1 MGLVGRGARRA
12 GWGNLLSG
20 GSLVAA
26 GLRGALAAALGAT
39 LLAGCT
45 SSAMKFAPASAQTP
59 FQTPGHQTQTA
70 GGAPDFGLAQDAAMP
85 IAIATPQLDAKH
97 TYTLPELIDIAQ
109 LSNPVTRASWERAR
123 QAAIA
128 VGVTEAAYLPV
139 LSANVLAGVQQTSTT
154 APGIDGPLITVPLG
168 TLTTTGAQVLPSLA
182 VQWLLF
188 DFGGR
193 DAANAAAKD
202 LSYAA
207 NVTFNGAHQKLIFD
221 VSSAF
226 FSLSSARVQLS
237 IARETLANTQTVLSA
252 AEARLKTGVA
262 TTIEVAQ
269 AKQQVAQAQFGL
281 TQSQGHERS
290 AYLALLQAMGVS
302 PTITIR
308 VQDASGRRLP
318 RAVPQDLNRLIEAS
332 LQRRPDVQAAFAK
345 YRADQSGIA
354 AARAEFLPKVAL
366 TGSVNRLAASLDVED
381 SRFGQLAHLQSNQP
395 NANLLVGISI
405 PIFDGGL
412 RDARLQAAMAQ
423 AAASEQDLAALQ
435 NAAAQQIV
443 VGYDLLRTSL
453 AGYAAATEL
462 TNAAQT
468 TYDAALDYYKN
479 GLGTLA
485 DVSIA
490 QTGLLQARLS
500 KATAHSDS
508 LIAAAT
514 IAFATGTLTN
524 RMSSGAL

>member
-1 MGLVGRGARRA
+1 MGLSGLGVRRAIRGARA
-12 GWGNLLSG
+12 SKWIWAPL
-20 GSLVAA
+20 
-26 GLRGALAAALGAT
+26 GALALGLA
-39 LLAGCT
+39 LAGCT
-45 SSAMKFAPASAQTP
+45 SSAMKFAPATAQTP
-59 FQTPGHQTQTA
+59 FKNGVAQTSAP
-70 GGAPDFGLAQDAAMP
+70 GGAPDFGLAPDPTMP
-85 IAIATPQLDAKH
+85 ITIAAPKINPGH
-97 TYTLPELIDIAQ
+97 TYSLPELIDIAQ
-109 LSNPVTRASWERAR
+109 LSNPLTKASWERAR

-139 LSANVLAGVQQTSTT
+139 LSANVLAGMEQTSTP
-154 APGIDGPLITVPLG
+154 APGFDGPLIQVPPG
-168 TLTTTGAQVLPSLA
+168 TITTTAAQVVPSLA

-193 DAANAAAKD
+193 DAANKAAKEM
-202 LSYAA
+202 SYAA

-221 VSSAF
+221 VSSAY
-226 FSLSSARVQLS
+226 FSLSAARTQLQ

-290 AYLALLQAMGVS
+290 SYLALLQAMGVS
-302 PTITIR
+302 PMLTIKVR
-308 VQDASGRRLP
+308 DASTRALP
-318 RAVPQDLNRLIEAS
+318 RAVPQDLGRLIEAS

-345 YRADQSGIA
+345 LRADQSGIA
-354 AARAEFLPKVAL
+354 AAQAEFMPKVAVSA
-366 TGSVNRLAASLDVED
+366 SVNRVAASLDIDD
-381 SRFGQLAHLQSNQP
+381 SRFGQITHLAGSRP
-395 NANLLVGISI
+395 NANLLLGVTI

-435 NAAAQQIV
+435 NSAAQQIV
-443 VGYDLLRTSL
+443 VAYDLLRTSL
-453 AGYAAATEL
+453 SGYGAATEL
-462 TNAAQT
+462 TKAAQT
-468 TYDAALDYYKN
+468 TYDAALDYYRN

-485 DVSIA
+485 DVSVA

-508 LIAAAT
+508 LVAAAT

-524 RMSSGAL
+524 RMSPNGL

>member
-1 MGLVGRGARRA
+1 MALGLEGKRVGR
-12 GWGNLLSG
+12 
-20 GSLVAA
+20 
-26 GLRGALAAALGAT
+26 LRVFGRVLAAAAMASLF
-39 LLAGCT
+39 LAGCT

-59 FQTPGHQTQTA
+59 FQTPGHQAQTA
-70 GGAPDFGLAQDAAMP
+70 AGAPDYGLAQDASIP
-85 IAIATPQLDAKH
+85 ITIAAPQLDARH
-97 TYTLPELIDIAQ
+97 NYTLPELIDIAQ

-123 QAAIA
+123 QAALAI
-128 VGVTEAAYLPV
+128 GVTEAAYLPS

-154 APGIDGPLITVPLG
+154 APGINGALIQVPPG
-168 TLTTTGAQVLPSLA
+168 TLTTTGGQVVPA
-182 VQWLLF
+182 VTVQWLLF

-207 NVTFNGAHQKLIFD
+207 NVTFNGTHQKLIFD
-221 VSSAF
+221 VSSAY
-226 FSLSSARVQLS
+226 FSLSSARVQLQ
-237 IARETLANTQTVLSA
+237 IARETLANSQTVLSA

-269 AKQQVAQAQFGL
+269 AKQAVAQAQFGL

-302 PTITIR
+302 PTIKIR

-345 YRADQSGIA
+345 YRADQKGIA

-366 TGSVNRLAASLDVED
+366 TGSVNRLIGSFEVDD
-381 SRFGQLAHLQSNQP
+381 SRFGEVAHLSANQP
-395 NANLLVGISI
+395 NANLLVGITM

-435 NAAAQQIV
+435 NSAAQQIV
-443 VGYDLLRTSL
+443 VAYDLLRTSL
-453 AGYAAATEL
+453 SGYAAATEL

-485 DVSIA
+485 DVSVA

-508 LIAAAT
+508 LVAAAT

-524 RMSSGAL
+524 RSSPGAL

>member
-1 MGLVGRGARRA
+1 
-12 GWGNLLSG
+12 
-20 GSLVAA
+20 
-26 GLRGALAAALGAT
+26 
-39 LLAGCT
+39 
-45 SSAMKFAPASAQTP
+45 
-59 FQTPGHQTQTA
+59 
-70 GGAPDFGLAQDAAMP
+70 
-85 IAIATPQLDAKH
+85 
-97 TYTLPELIDIAQ
+97 
-109 LSNPVTRASWERAR
+109 
-123 QAAIA
+123 
-128 VGVTEAAYLPV
+128 
-139 LSANVLAGVQQTSTT
+139 VLAGIQQTSTT
-154 APGIDGPLITVPLG
+154 VPGFDGVFIDIPPG
-168 TLTTTGAQVLPSLA
+168 TLTTTGTELLPALA

-193 DAANAAAKD
+193 DAANAAAKQ

-207 NVTFNGAHQKLIFD
+207 NVTFNGTHQKLIFD
-221 VSSAF
+221 VSSAYF
-226 FSLSSARVQLS
+226 TLSSARVQLQ
-237 IARETLANTQTVLSA
+237 IARETLANSQTVLA
-252 AEARLKTGVA
+252 ASEARLKTGVA

-290 AYLALLQAMGVS
+290 AYLALLQALGVS
-302 PTITIR
+302 PTITLK

-354 AARAEFLPKVAL
+354 AARAEFMPKVAL

-381 SRFGQLAHLQSNQP
+381 TRFGQVSHLTTNQP
-395 NANLLVGISI
+395 NANLLVGVSI

-435 NAAAQQIV
+435 NSAAQQIV
-443 VGYDLLRTSL
+443 VAYDLLRTSL
-453 AGYAAATEL
+453 SGYAAATEL

-485 DVSIA
+485 DVSVA

-508 LIAAAT
+508 LVAAAT

-524 RMSSGAL
+524 RSSPGEL

>member
-1 MGLVGRGARRA
+1 MALGLEGKRVGR
-12 GWGNLLSG
+12 
-20 GSLVAA
+20 
-26 GLRGALAAALGAT
+26 LRVFGRVLAATAMASLF
-39 LLAGCT
+39 LAGCT

-59 FQTPGHQTQTA
+59 FQTPGHQAQTA
-70 GGAPDFGLAQDAAMP
+70 AGAPDYGLAQDASMP
-85 IAIATPQLDAKH
+85 ITIAAPQLDARH
-97 TYTLPELIDIAQ
+97 NYTLPELIDIAQ

-123 QAAIA
+123 QAALAI
-128 VGVTEAAYLPV
+128 GVTEAAYLPS

-154 APGIDGPLITVPLG
+154 APGINGALIQVPPG
-168 TLTTTGAQVLPSLA
+168 TLTTTGGQVVPA
-182 VQWLLF
+182 VTVQWLLF

-207 NVTFNGAHQKLIFD
+207 NVTFNGTHQKLIFD
-221 VSSAF
+221 VSSAY
-226 FSLSSARVQLS
+226 FSLSSARVQLQ
-237 IARETLANTQTVLSA
+237 IARETLANGQTVLSA

-269 AKQQVAQAQFGL
+269 AKQAVAQAQFGL

-302 PTITIR
+302 PTIKIR

-345 YRADQSGIA
+345 YRADQKGIA

-366 TGSVNRLAASLDVED
+366 TGSVNRLIGSFEVDD
-381 SRFGQLAHLQSNQP
+381 SRFGEVAHLSANQP
-395 NANLLVGISI
+395 NANLLVGITM

-435 NAAAQQIV
+435 NSAAQQIV
-443 VGYDLLRTSL
+443 VAYDLLRTSL
-453 AGYAAATEL
+453 SGYAAATEL

-485 DVSIA
+485 DVSVA

-508 LIAAAT
+508 LVAAAT

-524 RMSSGAL
+524 RSSPGAL

>member
-1 MGLVGRGARRA
+1 MALGLEGKRVGR
-12 GWGNLLSG
+12 
-20 GSLVAA
+20 
-26 GLRGALAAALGAT
+26 LRVFGRVLAATAMASLF
-39 LLAGCT
+39 LAGCT

-70 GGAPDFGLAQDAAMP
+70 AGAPDYGLAQDASMP
-85 IAIATPQLDAKH
+85 ITIAAPQLDARH
-97 TYTLPELIDIAQ
+97 NYTLPELIDIAQ

-123 QAAIA
+123 QAALAI
-128 VGVTEAAYLPV
+128 GVTEAAYLPS

-154 APGIDGPLITVPLG
+154 APGINGALIQVPPG
-168 TLTTTGAQVLPSLA
+168 TLTTTGGQVVPA
-182 VQWLLF
+182 VTVQWLLF

-207 NVTFNGAHQKLIFD
+207 NVTFNGTHQKLIFD
-221 VSSAF
+221 VSSAY
-226 FSLSSARVQLS
+226 FSLSSARVQLQ
-237 IARETLANTQTVLSA
+237 IARETLANSQTVLSA

-269 AKQQVAQAQFGL
+269 AKQAVAQAQFGL

-302 PTITIR
+302 PTIKIR

-345 YRADQSGIA
+345 FRADQKGIA

-366 TGSVNRLAASLDVED
+366 TGSVNRLIGSFEVDD
-381 SRFGQLAHLQSNQP
+381 SRFGEVAHLSANQP
-395 NANLLVGISI
+395 NANLLVGITM

-435 NAAAQQIV
+435 NSAAQQIV
-443 VGYDLLRTSL
+443 VAYDLLRTSL
-453 AGYAAATEL
+453 SGYAAATEL

-485 DVSIA
+485 DVSVA

-508 LIAAAT
+508 LVAAAT

-524 RMSSGAL
+524 RSSPGAL